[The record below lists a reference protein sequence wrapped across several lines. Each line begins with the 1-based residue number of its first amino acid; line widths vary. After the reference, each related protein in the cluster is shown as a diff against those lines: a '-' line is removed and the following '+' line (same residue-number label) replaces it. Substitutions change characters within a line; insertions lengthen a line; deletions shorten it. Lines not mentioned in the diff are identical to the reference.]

1 MNEHWS
7 DLTVADIMSDEV
19 STTEAT
25 TPIGD
30 ALEVMLARK
39 ISAMPVLEDG
49 RCVGIVTAT
58 DLVHLIREVNK
69 SLRSKFP
76 HYDDCL
82 WAVELAQRK
91 LGDDPVREIMSVGVF
106 SVSPN
111 DSLAR
116 AAETMSRERVHHLA
130 VEQDGNVVGFLSAI
144 DLVNALLGRGQATSH
159 P

>member
-1 MNEHWS
+1 
-7 DLTVADIMSDEV
+7 
-19 STTEAT
+19 
-25 TPIGD
+25 
-30 ALEVMLARK
+30 
-39 ISAMPVLEDG
+39 
-49 RCVGIVTAT
+49 
-58 DLVHLIREVNK
+58 
-69 SLRSKFP
+69 
-76 HYDDCL
+76 
-82 WAVELAQRK
+82 
-91 LGDDPVREIMSVGVF
+91 MSVGVF